1 MRRLRRIREQKA
13 LSLRQLEQ
21 LSGVDYSTISKIE
34 TGESRS
40 PKLETIVRL
49 AQALGVDLS
58 ELIDPKELLATK

>member
-58 ELIDPKELLATK
+58 ELVDPKELLATK

>member
-1 MRRLRRIREQKA
+1 MRRLRSIREQKA
-13 LSLRQLEQ
+13 LSLRQLER

>member
-21 LSGVDYSTISKIE
+21 LSGVDYSTISKLE

-40 PKLETIVRL
+40 PRLETIVRL

>member
-21 LSGVDYSTISKIE
+21 LSGVDYSTISKLE
-34 TGESRS
+34 TGESRN
-40 PKLETIVRL
+40 PRLETIVRL

>member
-49 AQALGVDLS
+49 AQALGVNLS
-58 ELIDPKELLATK
+58 ELIDPKELLAAK